1 MNGSHVSVLKDEV
14 VELLTDIRE
23 GCIVDGT
30 VGQAGHAFEMLQ
42 ATPPSVR
49 LLAFD
54 RDPQAIRA
62 SRERLEPFKD
72 RVRFFQQGY
81 EDLASV
87 LADEGPERVEGIL
100 LDLGLSTTQLD
111 SDRGF
116 SFGGESALDMRF
128 DPTGGQTASQVIR
141 TTSERSLASSLKEI
155 GQVPASKRLARVL
168 KERARA
174 GKMDTTA
181 DLVQACRSVLGARV
195 RKMDSATLPAMVL
208 RILTNRELDR
218 LDGFLADLPSMVS
231 KGGKV
236 VILSYHSGEDGR
248 VKRAFRALVV
258 ERGWTLPYKKGLKPL
273 PDEVAINRR
282 ARSARL
288 RVAVR
293 GEEAS

>member
-1 MNGSHVSVLKDEV
+1 VLKDEV

-23 GCIVDGT
+23 GSIVDGT
-30 VGQAGHAFEMLQ
+30 VGQAGHAFDLLQ
-42 ATPPSVR
+42 ATPESVR

-54 RDPQAIRA
+54 RDPQAIEA
-62 SRERLEPFKD
+62 SRKKLAPFGN
-72 RVRFFQQGY
+72 RVRFFQRGY
-81 EDLASV
+81 EDLGTV
-87 LADEGPERVEGIL
+87 LADEGPEKVDGIL

-116 SFGGESALDMRF
+116 SFGGDSPLDMRF
-128 DPTGGQTASQVIR
+128 DTTGGPTASQVIR
-141 TTSERSLASSLKEI
+141 TTSERHLAASLKEV

-168 KERARA
+168 KERARS
-174 GKMDTTA
+174 GKMNTTS

-218 LDGFLADLPSMVS
+218 LDGFLADLPAMVS

-236 VILSYHSGEDGR
+236 VVLSYHSGEDGR

-258 ERGWTLPYKKGLKPL
+258 ERGWTLPYKKGIKPL
-273 PDEVAINRR
+273 PDEVSANRR

-293 GEEAS
+293 GEDAS